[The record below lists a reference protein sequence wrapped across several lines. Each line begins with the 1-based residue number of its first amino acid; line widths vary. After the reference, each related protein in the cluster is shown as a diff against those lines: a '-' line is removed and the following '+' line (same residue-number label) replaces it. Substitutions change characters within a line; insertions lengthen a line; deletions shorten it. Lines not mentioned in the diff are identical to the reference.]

1 VSHVSQEN
9 LALIE
14 EGARKSG
21 ILWISVAGRD
31 LAAWHVWHEGAVY
44 VVSGGGEQPL
54 PGLVDAARVRVTLRS
69 KDNGARLVAF
79 DAGVE
84 VVDQASPSAAGA
96 LALLAK
102 EWLNAV
108 GAAGLLARWATDST
122 VVRLAPAVAV

>member
-1 VSHVSQEN
+1 MTCVS

-21 ILWISVAGRD
+21 ILWITVDGRD

-44 VVSGGGEQPL
+44 VVTGGGEQRL
-54 PGLVDAARVRVTLRS
+54 PGLAEASRTRVTLRS

-79 DAGVE
+79 DAAAE

-102 EWLNAV
+102 ERLNAV
-108 GAAGLLARWATDST
+108 DAPGLLARWAAESS
-122 VVRLAPAVAV
+122 VIRLTPDVAD